1 MYPLV
6 DRTRGHHGRSV
17 LLWNIDAKI
26 RPDARRGRLG
36 LAMFMAA
43 GPAVGD
49 LFNDGK
55 LDVVITSWTH
65 PACCAM
71 FTRTPIIVELKLV
84 GGPKGPL

>member
-1 MYPLV
+1 
-6 DRTRGHHGRSV
+6 
-17 LLWNIDAKI
+17 
-26 RPDARRGRLG
+26 
-36 LAMFMAA
+36 MFMAA